1 MLKSYFTVAWRNI
14 TRHKGYA
21 AINVLGLALGITCCI
36 FIFLWISDEK
46 GVDNFHANGKDLYAV
61 YQTVTSDGQSYGNY
75 QTPIRFDSNSVVFL
89 LKDINKAV
97 PEVKSFALYVPG
109 YILPWGHAE
118 TFQVGDKLVK
128 LEGSR
133 AGENFFNMFSFP
145 LLEGSPSTAL
155 KDISGIAI
163 SRKMAGIFFGSA
175 HEAIGKT
182 MRFENSINFTVSAVF
197 EDIPAN
203 STFKFDYLISWE
215 AQRKLHIDG
224 STNDIR
230 SYIQLEAGTDPR
242 TAEANVNQYL
252 RTQLGPQPKGTEVH
266 AGLQPFHEQYLHNVF
281 ENGKPAT
288 GRIQYVRVFGSVA
301 IFILL
306 IACINFMNLA
316 TARSVRRAKEVGLRK
331 VVGST
336 RIHLIGQFFGES
348 LLFALLAMA
357 VSILLLVLLLPAFN
371 NFTGKQISLPLT
383 QPMFWLGLAGIALA
397 TGIVAGSYPALYLS
411 SLQPIR
417 TLKGIFRFTQ
427 GAILF
432 RKGLTIFQFVLSIVL
447 LIATIVIVRQTRYI
461 QNTNLGY
468 NRDNLI
474 YIRVEGE
481 LAKTEKYRLFKREAT
496 GLPGIQLIDRSTE
509 TPHSMDFEVY
519 DPVQWEGKMPA
530 ENNIGFKP
538 ASVGLDFIELMNLK
552 TVQGRPFSRDISTD
566 STDAFMVNE
575 EAVRQMGMK
584 DPIGKWV
591 SAWQKRGHIIGVLK
605 DYHTGSLH
613 EPIKPLILD
622 IKEGENFGLIMVRTY
637 PGQTPQAL
645 ASLEKVYKSINPGYA
660 FAYQFVDEEYRKMYL
675 SEQVTSRL
683 SVLFAILAIIISCLG
698 LLGLVMFAAEQRVK
712 EIGIRKVLGS
722 SLNQI
727 IGLFARDFL
736 QLVLIAFLIAG
747 PLGWYVMHSWLRDFA
762 YRINISWWIF
772 VLSGAVALLIALL
785 TVSHQALRAAMAN
798 PVKSLRTE

>member
-14 TRHKGYA
+14 IRHKGYA
-21 AINVLGLALGITCCI
+21 TINTLGLALGITCCI
-36 FIFLWISDEK
+36 FIFLWIRDEK

-61 YQTVTSDGQSYGNY
+61 YQTVTSDGQTYGNY
-75 QTPIRFDSNSVVFL
+75 QTPVRVDTNHFTFL
-89 LKDINKAV
+89 LKDINKTV
-97 PEVKSFALYVPG
+97 PEVKNFALYVPG

-163 SRKMAGIFFGSA
+163 SRKMAGIFFGSP
-175 HEAIGKT
+175 HEAMGKIV
-182 MRFENSINFTVSAVF
+182 RFENSINFTVAAVF
-197 EDIPAN
+197 EDLPLN
-203 STFKFDYLISWE
+203 NTFKFDYLINWD
-215 AQRKLHIDG
+215 AQQKLHIDG
-224 STNDIR
+224 ATNDIR
-230 SYIQLEAGTDPR
+230 SYIQLEAGADPLM
-242 TAEANVNQYL
+242 AETKINQYL
-252 RTQLGPQPKGTEVH
+252 RTQLGSQPKGIDVH

-281 ENGKPAT
+281 ANGKPAA
-288 GRIQYVRVFGSVA
+288 GRIQYIRIFGSVA

-336 RIHLIGQFFGES
+336 RAHLIGQFFGES

-357 VSILLLVLLLPAFN
+357 VSILLLALLLPVFN
-371 NFTGKQISLPLT
+371 NFTDKHISLPLT
-383 QPMFWLGLAGIALA
+383 QPMFWLSLAGIAMA

-411 SLQPIR
+411 SLKPIR

-427 GAILF
+427 GAIWF

-468 NRDNLI
+468 DRDNLI
-474 YIRVEGE
+474 YIRIEGA
-481 LAKTEKYRLFKREAT
+481 LSKIEKYQLFKREAA
-496 GLPGIQLIDRSTE
+496 GLPGIKLIDRSTE
-509 TPHSMDFEVY
+509 TPHSMNFEVY
-519 DPVQWEGKMPA
+519 DPVLWEGKKSTD
-530 ENNIGFKP
+530 NVGFKP
-538 ASVGLDFIELMNLK
+538 ASVGFDFIEMMNLK
-552 TVQGRPFSRDISTD
+552 TVQGRPFSRNISTD
-566 STDAFMVNE
+566 SADAFMVNE
-575 EAVRQMGMK
+575 EAVRQMGIK

-591 SAWQKRGHIIGVLK
+591 SAWQKKGHIIGILK
-605 DYHTGSLH
+605 DYHTGSMH
-613 EPIKPLILD
+613 EPIKPVILD
-622 IKEGENFGLIMVRTY
+622 IKETEYFGVIMVRTY

-645 ASLEKVYKSINPGYA
+645 ASLEKVYRSLNPGYA
-660 FAYQFVDEEYRKMYL
+660 FAYQFVDEEYRQMYL

-683 SVLFAILAIIISCLG
+683 SILFAVLAILISCLG

-712 EIGIRKVLGS
+712 EIGIRKVLGA

-727 IGLFARDFL
+727 IGLFAKDFL

-747 PLGWYVMHSWLRDFA
+747 PLGWYAMNSWLRDFA

-785 TVSHQALRAAMAN
+785 TVSHQALRAATAN